1 LAASTTPVRQASVR
15 AHNLALVLHTV
26 ANSTDPPS
34 RAWVAA
40 ATGLTRA
47 TVSALVDDLVAGG
60 LLIEVD
66 PPPRTGAGRPALGLA
81 LTSTGPAGLGLEI
94 NVDYLA
100 ACVVDLTGAVRHRH
114 VEHADQRP
122 ADPAQALAALGR
134 LAAAARRAA
143 EADGLTVAGAALA
156 VPGLVAGG
164 LVRVAPNL
172 GWQDVDAVAALRA
185 VPELADLPITVDNEA
200 NLAALGELRVTGVA
214 PVSAGIPLTSGIPLS
229 SGVAAAPGIPAAPDT
244 SDAPAASSAVAVSI
258 TPAASSA
265 SSFPGGPSPSDGAS
279 SVSGDGAGHAAGNSF
294 LYVSG
299 EIGIGAGLVLDG
311 ELYRGVRGWSGEI
324 GHVTVYPDGRPCR
337 CGARGCLEQYAGQ
350 EALAR
355 DVQLAAAALGI
366 ALSAVVNLLDVPVIV
381 LGGAYAPIFG
391 TLREG
396 IEAEL
401 RRRVLTAG
409 LAPVTL
415 RAAALGPDAAMRGA
429 ADAIIRGVREDPAA
443 WLRRLT

>member
-1 LAASTTPVRQASVR
+1 VR

-26 ANSTDPPS
+26 ANSTSPPS
-34 RAWVAA
+34 RAAVAA

-60 LLIEVD
+60 LLVEVD
-66 PPPRTGAGRPALGLA
+66 PPPRTGAGRPAVGLT

-122 ADPAQALAALGR
+122 VDPAEALATLGR
-134 LAAAARRAA
+134 LAAAARHAA
-143 EADGLTVAGAALA
+143 EADGLVVAGAALA
-156 VPGLVAGG
+156 VPGLVADG

-172 GWQDVDAVAALRA
+172 AWQDVDAVAALRA
-185 VPELADLPITVDNEA
+185 VPELADLPVTVDNEA
-200 NLAALGELRVTGVA
+200 NLAALGELRVTG
-214 PVSAGIPLTSGIPLS
+214 GG
-229 SGVAAAPGIPAAPDT
+229 PD
-244 SDAPAASSAVAVSI
+244 SNLRDRSLD
-258 TPAASSA
+258 
-265 SSFPGGPSPSDGAS
+265 PGGAGSP
-279 SVSGDGAGHAAGNSF
+279 GNSF

-299 EIGIGAGLVLDG
+299 EIGIGAGLVIDG

-337 CGARGCLEQYAGQ
+337 CGSRGCLEQYAGQ
-350 EALAR
+350 EALA
-355 DVQLAAAALGI
+355 DDEPLAAAALGI

-381 LGGAYAPIFG
+381 LGGAYAPIFA

-401 RRRVLTAG
+401 RARVLTSG

-415 RAAALGPDAAMRGA
+415 RAATLGPDAAMRGA
-429 ADAIIRGVREDPAA
+429 ADAVIRGVREDPAA
-443 WLRRLT
+443 WLRRFP